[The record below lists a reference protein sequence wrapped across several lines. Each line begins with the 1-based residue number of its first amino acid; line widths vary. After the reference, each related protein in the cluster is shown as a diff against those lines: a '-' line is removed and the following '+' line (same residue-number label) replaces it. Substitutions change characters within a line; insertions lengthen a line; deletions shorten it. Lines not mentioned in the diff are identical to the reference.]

1 MLVFIVMEDKNK
13 LKIIFDSNYF
23 TFTYVSE
30 IPTITFVLDS
40 FDMACKDIKK
50 GF

>member
-1 MLVFIVMEDKNK
+1 MLTLVVIEDKTKIK
-13 LKIIFDSNYF
+13 LIFDSSYF

-40 FDMACKDIKK
+40 FDMACKEIK
-50 GF
+50 